1 MDKQSFQKDI
11 YAFASIAVLYIGERL
26 LQIAGASTGLLAS
39 WWVLMCLV
47 ACLPLARACYR
58 KSKAASTPKK
68 YVYRIAPI
76 VAFLALSC
84 LIVLSF
90 YCNA

>member
-1 MDKQSFQKDI
+1 MNKQSFQKDI
-11 YAFASIAVLYIGERL
+11 YAFASIAVLYIGGRL
-26 LQIAGASTGLLAS
+26 LQIAGASTGLLAA

-47 ACLPLARACYR
+47 ACLPLALACYG

-90 YCNA
+90 YWNA